1 MESKTYLFTL
11 FTCSTISILIGIF
24 FIGSFTST
32 QQYKQF
38 EVNQLSQIER
48 FNNSTTVHK
57 YLFDNI
63 TQLKKGLDPIL
74 ANIPNAT
81 EMKIRQDTHYNQT
94 AEDFETIKRLLEIK
108 IEDHNTL
115 GQVNQTVNEILDI
128 LKGNEVGNNNG
139 TIQPVPPVLPLANK

>member
-1 MESKTYLFTL
+1 MESKTYLFIL
-11 FTCSTISILIGIF
+11 FTCSTLSILMGIY

-38 EVNQLSQIER
+38 EASQLSSKER
-48 FNNSTTVHK
+48 FENTTLVHK
-57 YLFDNI
+57 YLFDNVTHI
-63 TQLKKGLDPIL
+63 TKEFNPIFD
-74 ANIPNAT
+74 IIGNAS
-81 EMKIRQDTHYNQT
+81 EQKYRQDLHYNQT
-94 AEDFETIKRLLEIK
+94 TEDFKTIKRLLEIK